1 MIIIKKTGFPLM
13 KHAHNA
19 PSARYLRFSM
29 KDQYHAS
36 LKNQLL
42 RQKLQLTQTEAETPR
57 VSGRDYRDRESRPR
71 PRLTETET
79 IGYRD

>member
-19 PSARYLRFSM
+19 LSARYLRFSM

-42 RQKLQLTQTEAETPR
+42 RQKLQLTQTEAKTPR
-57 VSGRDYRDRESRPR
+57 VSAEM
-71 PRLTETET
+71 TETESLV
-79 IGYRD
+79 

>member
-1 MIIIKKTGFPLM
+1 
-13 KHAHNA
+13 
-19 PSARYLRFSM
+19 M

-57 VSGRDYRDRESRPR
+57 VSAISAEITDTET
-71 PRLTETET
+71 TETET
-79 IGYRD
+79 TETLGPRVSSKSRSRYTPTWNVVLLI

>member
-1 MIIIKKTGFPLM
+1 M

-19 PSARYLRFSM
+19 PSARYLRFLM

-57 VSGRDYRDRESRPR
+57 VSAGI
-71 PRLTETET
+71 TETESLA
-79 IGYRD
+79 RDDRDRD